1 MIPSDWLVRCVMASG
16 SSDTSTTDRQS
27 ALDDLAKKLG
37 GRRTDWMQ
45 LSEKIQL
52 GDELWEFDSPIEY
65 WDSLSGSSGVALV
78 RDGCVVAEVTID
90 MN

>member
-1 MIPSDWLVRCVMASG
+1 MIPSDWLVRCVIASG
-16 SSDTSTTDRQS
+16 SSDASTTDRQS
-27 ALDDLAKKLG
+27 ALNDLAKKLG
-37 GRRTDWMQ
+37 GRRIAWVQ

-65 WDSLSGSSGVALV
+65 WDSLCGSSGVALV

>member
-1 MIPSDWLVRCVMASG
+1 MIPSDWLVRCVMAS
-16 SSDTSTTDRQS
+16 SASDVSATDRQY
-27 ALDDLAKKLG
+27 ALDDLAEKLG

-45 LSEKIQL
+45 ISEKIQL

-65 WDSLSGSSGVALV
+65 WESLCGSSGVALV
-78 RDGCVVAEVTID
+78 RDGCVIAEVTIE